1 MYHIVARRL
10 GIHSVLTRRTTW
22 EPTIIWKPNYNTNNL
37 NNAEYFCVSDD
48 SHLLYPSNI
57 IRGRFQDNEFLLT
70 SSNDIMIKVRSNAV
84 EESLKRRTN
93 DVKFAVGMIV
103 THIDK
108 YSFILDNH
116 DGVIIGWH
124 RGYDIE
130 IQNKF
135 KETIMFP
142 YLHQWDDFCHI
153 CLRQQFSASGHQLYY
168 IILAENDIVC
178 YVQQDQLSICPP
190 KRINNI
196 EIGRYFSSFKG
207 TYYVPNESLRK
218 HYPED
223 TAAIAKILAKQ

>member
-1 MYHIVARRL
+1 MMSIFDKTYLYVHFFFTYQYGLDMYYFEDIDIEIVYRD
-10 GIHSVLTRRTTW
+10 ITN
-22 EPTIIWKPNYNTNNL
+22 TI
-37 NNAEYFCVSDD
+37 E
-48 SHLLYPSNI
+48 
-57 IRGRFQDNEFLLT
+57 
-70 SSNDIMIKVRSNAV
+70 VRSNAV